1 MSAFDDLLAFQR
13 QTEALSSVAERL
25 GWDQETVMP
34 RGAVEQR
41 SEEMAAMESVLHERR
56 TDPRIGEW
64 LDQAQAED
72 DEDQRILDLIAR
84 DFHRAARIPARLAME
99 LARQTSLAQGIWAD
113 ARANEAPQDFL
124 PTLNDILML
133 KREEAAALADG
144 GDLYDALLDDYE
156 PGTTQAEIAALFDAM
171 RPRLVALR
179 EDVLGAEYQPQALKG
194 DFPQETQLR
203 LARACATAYGYDWTR
218 GRMDI
223 AVHPFSSGRWQD
235 SRITTRV
242 VETDPFNCIYSTIHE
257 VGHSSYELGIDSDYA
272 FTPLGRGVSMGAHES
287 QSRIYEN
294 QIGRG
299 RAFSGWLYQRMSDAF
314 DGLSVPDADAFYATV
329 NRVTP
334 GYIRTEADEV
344 QYNLHIMLRFDLERD
359 LIAGRLDTDDLVEA
373 WNTRFLKDFGV
384 AVDRPANGV
393 LQDVHWSVGLF
404 GYFPTYALGNVYA
417 GCLHAAL
424 RAAVPDLDRFLAAG
438 DAGPA
443 VEWLRENMQRHG
455 GLYPPR
461 ELIERATGADVSE
474 LPLLDYLEEKFGAIY
489 RL

>member
-1 MSAFDDLLAFQR
+1 MSAFDELLAFQR

-34 RGAVEQR
+34 RGATEQR

-64 LDQAQAED
+64 LDRAEAED
-72 DEDQRILDLIAR
+72 AEDQRILDLISR
-84 DFHRAARIPARLAME
+84 EFQRASRIPARLATE
-99 LARQTSLAQGIWAD
+99 LARQTSLSQGIWAE
-113 ARANEAPQDFL
+113 ARAKDAPEEFL
-124 PTLNDILML
+124 PVLNDILML
-133 KREEAAALADG
+133 KREEAAAIADG

-156 PGTTQAEIAALFDAM
+156 PGATQAQIAALFDAM

-179 EDVLGAEYQPQALKG
+179 EDVLGAAHQPQPLAG
-194 DFPQETQLR
+194 HFPQETQLR
-203 LARACATAYGYDWTR
+203 LARACASAYGYDWTR

-257 VGHSSYELGIDSDYA
+257 VGHSSYELGIDPDYA

-299 RAFSGWLYQRMSDAF
+299 RAFTGWLYQRMADAF

-334 GYIRTEADEV
+334 GYIRTESDEV
-344 QYNLHIMLRFDLERD
+344 QYNLHVMLRFDLERD

-373 WNTRFLKDFGV
+373 WNARFLKDFGV

-393 LQDVHWSVGLF
+393 LQDVHWAVGLF

-417 GCLHAAL
+417 GCLNQAL
-424 RAAVPDLDRFLAAG
+424 RTAVPDLDHSLATG
-438 DAGPA
+438 DASPA

-461 ELIERATGADVSE
+461 ELIERAIGGEVSE
-474 LPLLDYLEEKFGAIY
+474 APLLDYLEEKFGGIY
-489 RL
+489 KL